1 MFYRS
6 SHLLLEITFSFHGD
20 GAEHLELASQNI
32 STVNCDCF
40 LGAIGKDHK
49 LTRYTTTT
57 TYLTGRRP
65 ASTASTAL
73 HSISP

>member
-49 LTRYTTTT
+49 LTRYDTRPPLPQHCTTQHITIA
-57 TYLTGRRP
+57 GR
-65 ASTASTAL
+65 
-73 HSISP
+73 